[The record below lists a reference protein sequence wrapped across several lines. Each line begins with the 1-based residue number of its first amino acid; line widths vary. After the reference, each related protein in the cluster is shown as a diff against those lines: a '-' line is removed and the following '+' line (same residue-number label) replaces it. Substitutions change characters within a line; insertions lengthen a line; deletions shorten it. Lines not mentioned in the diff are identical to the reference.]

1 MAALCRE
8 FGISRKTG
16 YKVRDRYLEEGLAG
30 LMDRSR
36 RPQRSPNRT
45 PKDIVELIV
54 GLREARPTWGPKK
67 LRWYLERHHLGVA
80 LPAEST
86 IAVILKREGLVKG
99 RRRRC
104 RASPTPGPLE
114 QVTEPNQVWAMDFKG
129 QFRLGNRKYCYPLT
143 VTDQHSRYLLCCDAL
158 ESTRWQPV
166 QQSLRQQFRSWG
178 LPNTIRTDNGAPFA
192 STGRCGMTALSVWM
206 MRHGIRIERI
216 QPGKPQ
222 QNGRHER
229 MHRTLKAE
237 TTRPASD
244 NLFAQQERF
253 DVFLEDFNE
262 VRPHEALGMK
272 PPSQVYQKSKRTFN
286 EHLPPLDY
294 PLHDFVAEVYKSGDL
309 YFSPMKRRV
318 YIGQPFAGAR
328 IGLREL
334 EGGCWIAHFMDLEL
348 GYIDPNSRAILP
360 SQPRTT

>member
-1 MAALCRE
+1 MPWRTADTMDERARFVHRLKGGETMAALCRE

-143 VTDQHSRYLLCCDAL
+143 VTEHRKIKAL
-158 ESTRWQPV
+158 SLSIPA
-166 QQSLRQQFRSWG
+166 SLRLTPRG
-178 LPNTIRTDNGAPFA
+178 
-192 STGRCGMTALSVWM
+192 
-206 MRHGIRIERI
+206 
-216 QPGKPQ
+216 
-222 QNGRHER
+222 
-229 MHRTLKAE
+229 
-237 TTRPASD
+237 
-244 NLFAQQERF
+244 
-253 DVFLEDFNE
+253 
-262 VRPHEALGMK
+262 
-272 PPSQVYQKSKRTFN
+272 
-286 EHLPPLDY
+286 
-294 PLHDFVAEVYKSGDL
+294 
-309 YFSPMKRRV
+309 
-318 YIGQPFAGAR
+318 FAG
-328 IGLREL
+328 
-334 EGGCWIAHFMDLEL
+334 FQS
-348 GYIDPNSRAILP
+348 P
-360 SQPRTT
+360 